1 MSKDLLLAKQL
12 SSKDLTEEEAESFI
26 KKVGEMIAIT
36 SDKVEM
42 LGADLYTKQAAL
54 REALDTTG
62 NSSLDDASILAIN
75 TSPIQTSVGPAKT
88 ASVSAVP
95 VTQAS
100 TSAASARNE
109 PFSAVPNP
117 TTCSNS
123 IPTITPILVK
133 PKAAASTLAASNKV
147 VRFTQDAAKK
157 KGDEWKNEVSVSTT
171 TEEFDKDSEGS
182 YTTIAEVVENQK
194 VIEEDVKDNQ
204 EAINDDQDVVIEN
217 A

>member
-1 MSKDLLLAKQL
+1 MSLSVLTDIMSIMSKDLLLAKQL

-62 NSSLDDASILAIN
+62 NSSLDDASILAVN
-75 TSPIQTSVGPAKT
+75 TLPIQTLASHAKN

-95 VTQAS
+95 VTDAS
-100 TSAASARNE
+100 MLAASAK
-109 PFSAVPNP
+109 PQPVSAILNP

-123 IPTITPILVK
+123 IPTIIPTLLK
-133 PKAAASTLAASNKV
+133 PKAAASIPAAANKV
-147 VRFTQDAAKK
+147 IRFTQDAANK
-157 KGDEWKNEVSVSTT
+157 KGDEGKN
-171 TEEFDKDSEGS
+171 
-182 YTTIAEVVENQK
+182 K
-194 VIEEDVKDNQ
+194 VLY
-204 EAINDDQDVVIEN
+204 
-217 A
+217 